1 MNSIVDEEI
10 ERYAEG
16 HTTPPGAALARLAA
30 ETQAKLRIPEMLS
43 GAVLGRLLE
52 LLVFAG
58 GVDRV
63 LEIGTYSG
71 YSALSMAAALPAG
84 GRLVSCELDP
94 EHAAF
99 ARRQI
104 EASPYRDRIEL
115 RVGPALET
123 LRELE
128 GPFGLVFIDADKT
141 NYRNYY
147 EAALPLLS
155 ERGLIVVDNVL
166 WGGQVLDEADR
177 SADTVAIRAFN
188 DFLRGDRRVTCV
200 LLTVRDGV
208 MLVRKQEA
216 EA

>member
-1 MNSIVDEEI
+1 MSSIADEGI
-10 ERYAEG
+10 ERYAEA
-16 HTTPPGAALARLAA
+16 HTTPPGAALARLAE
-30 ETQAKLRIPEMLS
+30 ETQARLRVPEMLS

-71 YSALSMAAALPAG
+71 YSALSMAAALPVG
-84 GRLVSCELDP
+84 GRLVSCEVDP

-99 ARRQI
+99 ARRHI
-104 EASPYRDRIEL
+104 ETSPYCDRIEL
-115 RVGPALET
+115 RVGPALDT

-128 GPFGLVFIDADKT
+128 GPFGLVFIDADKA

-155 ERGLIVVDNVL
+155 ESGLIVVDNTL
-166 WGGQVLDEADR
+166 WGGQVLDDEDR
-177 SADTVAIRAFN
+177 SADTLAIRAFN
-188 DFLRGDRRVTCV
+188 DFLRDDRRVTCV

-208 MLVRKQEA
+208 TLIRKKGA